1 MRELV
6 QESAVHKHQ
15 LTDFYLARWLIAR
28 QWNLENATKMFLES
42 MNWRKENNIDDI
54 RKTFPTEYAK
64 DLEPFQKFYSGGI
77 FTTIDGW
84 PMFVERAGLMDPLS
98 ILRNTSPDFVLKL
111 NIWRAEVMEKMR
123 RKREKE
129 TGMSTGVLTIIDMQG
144 VGWNHM
150 SSPVMDSFKENATLS
165 ANNYPEALR
174 RFLVINAPSFFT
186 MIWNSVS
193 GWLDKRTRDKTS
205 VYGSDY
211 LKHLL
216 EVVSIDEL
224 SSSFGGNGPA
234 LLPGGVYQPYE
245 QHSDSITVDI
255 PAGKLYQ
262 KDIDIQNTGKLEWNF
277 KSQHK
282 DIGFAVYKIVGKE
295 KKELFPWTKLV
306 SNTGTMSVEPGRYA
320 IVWDNHFSW
329 TKKKTI
335 HYHIAIS

>member
-1 MRELV
+1 
-6 QESAVHKHQ
+6 
-15 LTDFYLARWLIAR
+15 LARWLIAR

-42 MNWRKENNIDDI
+42 MNLRKENNIDQI
-54 RKTFPTEYAK
+54 RKTFTTEYAK
-64 DLEPFQKFYSGGI
+64 ELEPYLKYYSGGI

-84 PMFVERAGLMDPLS
+84 PMLIERSGQMDPLS
-98 ILRNTSPDFVLKL
+98 ILRNTSPDFVLKV

-129 TGMSTGVLTIIDMQG
+129 TGMSAGVVTLIDLQG

-150 SSPVMDSFKENATLS
+150 SSPVMDSFKVNATLS
-165 ANNYPEALR
+165 SNNYPEALR
-174 RFLVINAPSFFT
+174 KFLVINAPSFFT
-186 MIWNSVS
+186 MIWNTVS

-205 VYGSDY
+205 IYGSEY
-211 LKHLL
+211 LKHVL

-234 LLPGGVYQPYE
+234 LAPGGVYQPYE
-245 QHSDSITVDI
+245 QQADTTTIEV

-262 KDIDIQNTGKLEWNF
+262 KDIEIQNNGKLEWSF
-277 KSQHK
+277 KSQCK
-282 DIGFAVYKIVGKE
+282 DIGFAVYKIDGKE

-306 SNTGTMSVEPGRYA
+306 SNSGILTVEPGCYA

-335 HYHIAIS
+335 LYHITIS